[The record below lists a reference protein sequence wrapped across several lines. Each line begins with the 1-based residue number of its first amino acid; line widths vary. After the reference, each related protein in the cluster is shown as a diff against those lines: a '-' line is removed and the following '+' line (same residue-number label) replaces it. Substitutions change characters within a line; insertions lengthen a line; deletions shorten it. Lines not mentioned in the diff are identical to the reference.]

1 MAVNQSKCTELPARF
16 NPPLFFP
23 KLTSSSLF
31 KKSTLELSAINLM
44 HSRQDRGGIYNL
56 LWEFTWGSG
65 CLFEKQS
72 SFDSVHDFLFLTQIN
87 PIGELVKALLQSALQ
102 CNAVRAQW
110 VIFPHLVSYKFSNSV
125 QSPYIL
131 VLLLSKTRLT
141 GICL

>member
-65 CLFEKQS
+65 WLFEKQS

-87 PIGELVKALLQSALQ
+87 PIGVSKGSASVSSAMQ
-102 CNAVRAQW
+102 CGAGTMGY
-110 VIFPHLVSYKFSNSV
+110 FPQFSLIQVFQFCSV
-125 QSPYIL
+125 PLHFSTFIL
-131 VLLLSKTRLT
+131 NKPRLT